1 MWPNGFISASNSVCG
16 SKPPTM
22 VNATVF
28 GCQHCLLE
36 NVSFLLLNGCNP
48 NAKNVEGNSPL
59 LTGKLTPWLWRTV
72 QACVSSR
79 PRGFTGAA
87 LVHSCSTV
95 TSPNWPHV
103 TSDSQEALYRLAYRW
118 GKESAQLWAD
128 CLPDTSTAE
137 QVNLGIRNTEEE
149 QSRKKQP
156 VFGWSQQIK
165 YEWLILLPPE
175 SSGEVQFIK
184 CFKGL
189 RYRRKGR
196 LKRRQE

>member
-1 MWPNGFISASNSVCG
+1 M
-16 SKPPTM
+16 
-22 VNATVF
+22 
-28 GCQHCLLE
+28 
-36 NVSFLLLNGCNP
+36 
-48 NAKNVEGNSPL
+48 
-59 LTGKLTPWLWRTV
+59 
-72 QACVSSR
+72 ACVSSR

-87 LVHSCSTV
+87 FWCIVAALSLVPTDHMSYLTLKKLCID
-95 TSPNWPHV
+95 W
-103 TSDSQEALYRLAYRW
+103 LARW

-128 CLPDTSTAE
+128 CLPDTAAE

-196 LKRRQE
+196 LEEETRVTWFLKIRRADQWVISDKKAKSKIGVGKAKNQCSCIKRPGNCWL